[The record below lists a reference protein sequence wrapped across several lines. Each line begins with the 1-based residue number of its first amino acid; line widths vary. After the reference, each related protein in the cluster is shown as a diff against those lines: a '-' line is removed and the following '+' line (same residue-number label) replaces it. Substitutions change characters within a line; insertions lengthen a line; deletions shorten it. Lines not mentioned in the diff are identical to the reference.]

1 MLFRKR
7 HLEELKRKNCD
18 SICTLW
24 IRIKFAI
31 EFLQMN
37 IIKIISI
44 ILLGVDAYIGIRFL
58 LNVAG
63 VLQTS
68 KYSPGATALYAVIFL
83 VMSALGFYFLFSR
96 TNDRWLFLLSIG
108 PWLLI
113 LTIMLFSMIFGD
125 YH

>member
-1 MLFRKR
+1 MLFRYR
-7 HLEELKRKNCD
+7 HLEELERKNCD

-31 EFLQMN
+31 EFLNMN

-44 ILLGVDAYIGIRFL
+44 ILLGVDGYIGIRFL
-58 LNVAG
+58 LNVVG

-68 KYSPGATALYAVIFL
+68 KYSPGATALYAVI
-83 VMSALGFYFLFSR
+83 
-96 TNDRWLFLLSIG
+96 LLSIG

-113 LTIMLFSMIFGD
+113 LTVMLFSMIFGD

>member
-1 MLFRKR
+1 LLFRYR
-7 HLEELKRKNCD
+7 HLEELERKNCD

-31 EFLQMN
+31 EFLNMN

-44 ILLGVDAYIGIRFL
+44 ILLGVDGYIGIRFL
-58 LNVAG
+58 LNVVG

-83 VMSALGFYFLFSR
+83 VMSALGFYFLFSK
-96 TNDRWLFLLSIG
+96 TNDKWLFLLSIG

-113 LTIMLFSMIFGD
+113 LTVMLFSMIFGD